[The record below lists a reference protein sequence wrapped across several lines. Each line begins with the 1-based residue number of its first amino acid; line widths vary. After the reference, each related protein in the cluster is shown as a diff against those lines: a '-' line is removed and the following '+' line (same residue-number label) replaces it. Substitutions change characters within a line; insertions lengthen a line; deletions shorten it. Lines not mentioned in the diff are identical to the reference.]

1 MNYQKIFLRIISC
14 LRAMISSESFL
25 EQHRIAP
32 YFSRH
37 RKLSMRQL
45 VFYLL
50 YSSKA
55 AMPSN
60 ISNIRKDLVEID
72 FPSISKQAVSK
83 ARKGISSLLFKNLF
97 LQTVKSYY
105 QMIEQRQLWNGY
117 HVFAVDGFKLQL
129 PNSKSNIE
137 TFGSRFNTA
146 NPNEV
151 FSIALGSAL
160 YDVLEDIIIDSSINH
175 DLTSERFAAEEHL
188 LSAEPLD
195 ILSQSI
201 IIYDRGYYSAKIFS
215 DFCARNYLCL
225 MRVKE
230 SLKITRSDQ
239 DDSVQQIDDPN
250 HPGKQLA
257 IRVLKV
263 PLSESTTEYLVTNVF
278 DPSITAAMFKELYF
292 LRWKI
297 ESKYNE
303 LKNQWELEEFSGATA
318 LSVTQEFYI
327 NMMYANL
334 ASIVKS
340 QADSVINKKCRKTN
354 DLKYQSTRSF
364 IINQIKREVPRSLCG
379 HFDTFSITKLFLE
392 ASDNKTPIQPD
403 RSFKRKKKK
412 DDIRNH
418 FTQRKSCF

>member
-1 MNYQKIFLRIISC
+1 
-14 LRAMISSESFL
+14 MISSESFL
-25 EQHRIAP
+25 EQHRIDP

-60 ISNIRKDLVEID
+60 LSNIRKDLVEID

-83 ARKGISSLLFKNLF
+83 ARKGISSLLFKDLF

-105 QMIEQRQLWNGY
+105 QMIGQRRLWNGY
-117 HVFAVDGFKLQL
+117 HVFAVDGFSLQL
-129 PNSKSNIE
+129 PDSKSNIE

-146 NPNEV
+146 NPKEV

-160 YDVLEDIIIDSSINH
+160 YDVLEDIIIDSSINR

-195 ILSQSI
+195 ILSKSI

-230 SLKITRSDQ
+230 SLKITRSDL

-250 HPGKQLA
+250 HPGKKLD

-334 ASIVKS
+334 ASIVKT
-340 QADSVINKKCRKTN
+340 QADSVIDKKCRKTN

-364 IINQIKREVPRSLCG
+364 IINQIKREVPRILCG
-379 HFDTFSITKLFLE
+379 HFDTFSIAKLFLE

-403 RSFKRKKKK
+403 RSFKRKKKR
-412 DDIRNH
+412 DDIRTH
-418 FTQRKSCF
+418 FTQKKSCF